1 MYRSIQILNMYTF
14 RTIETDGRE
23 TNIYLGD
30 HYTLT
35 KLGHVNM
42 GTFNRKLDVFFGNDV
57 NDDNIKER
65 DSVAA
70 FIDAENLP
78 NSLPLY
84 YTKQH
89 YIVTLGGKTF
99 QKLNFVLPNERFS
112 DTYESEKVASKIGET
127 NHSKIPL
134 DGDLFK
140 PNEGKEMSIEE
151 LAIAGIIPNVEMIET
166 SSIKYEGQ
174 FLWVSEWNMDL
185 GELLEKYPDH
195 KIWIKDF
202 SPGSVRAIVHKPL
215 FVKTR

>member
-1 MYRSIQILNMYTF
+1 MYRSIPILNMYTF

-57 NDDNIKER
+57 DDDNIKER

-112 DTYESEKVASKIGET
+112 DTYESEKSSSEMDENGIFRVPS
-127 NHSKIPL
+127 
-134 DGDLFK
+134 GDDLLR
-140 PNEGKEMSIEE
+140 NSMGKW
-151 LAIAGIIPNVEMIET
+151 
-166 SSIKYEGQ
+166 K
-174 FLWVSEWNMDL
+174 
-185 GELLEKYPDH
+185 
-195 KIWIKDF
+195 
-202 SPGSVRAIVHKPL
+202 R
-215 FVKTR
+215 